1 MRPLQ
6 PRGRRLFLGA
16 LSSMIRLKHSRETP
30 LVTASMT
37 ALIMALIGTVIMTG
51 CADMKAKPRPGEQAE
66 AKAKAKAESLVNAVV
81 APATTVAVEPA
92 PAQAQATPAPSIAA
106 ESGGTGPSIA
116 DLVKKLGAS
125 ADSASRVL
133 VIDEIG
139 ALGQPALPALSGLVA
154 AFADEDSRVRWHAAR
169 AVGLIGEDARSAIP
183 ALVTLLADTDPIVV
197 TQAAAALG
205 HIREDDGRGLI
216 PEADAKAYATAVD
229 PLAKTTVHPDA
240 RARRASMRALRRY
253 SMSLA
258 DMAPIV
264 SKQLADADPAVV
276 VSALHT
282 LADMDDDAV
291 PLLIEALKDPKMR
304 YWAEVALAEIGP
316 KAAAAAEPLAK
327 ASEVGEVEERLQAIL
342 ALAAIGE
349 PAAAAAP
356 AIVAVL
362 DSNDAALQMP
372 AAFALGRMKAAA
384 GDESLA
390 KAVAGEDPFLASV
403 ASWARAR
410 IHPDDK
416 ALVDDALA
424 RLRVGLANP
433 DAEIRSGSVS
443 GLSDLAESLDASA
456 REQLAGEFMPLLT
469 DADPEV
475 GQAAGGALVRLGSAA
490 MATLQPKLADP
501 AIRRNILEILAAIGP
516 AAKPA
521 GELVGALGD
530 TDPQCR
536 GDAVMAIAAIG
547 PDAAEAVP
555 DLQKLLMDPAAAD
568 GLRYVAAY
576 ALGRIG
582 PAAGAAEPVL
592 RELSQS
598 KDELLATVAIWAALK
613 IEPNDASLFESAV
626 PLLRRALRGDRELA
640 RLEAAVALGD
650 IGPAAAA
657 AVPLLELVSEEDP
670 ARQVR
675 AAAAAAIKKIKAK

>member
-1 MRPLQ
+1 
-6 PRGRRLFLGA
+6 
-16 LSSMIRLKHSRETP
+16 MICLKHSRETALGTP
-30 LVTASMT
+30 LVTASMTASMT

-66 AKAKAKAESLVNAVV
+66 ATAKAKAESLVNAVV

-92 PAQAQATPAPSIAA
+92 PAPATPAASIAA

-116 DLVKKLGAS
+116 DLVTKLGAS
-125 ADSASRVL
+125 ADSGARVL

-139 ALGQPALPALSGLVA
+139 ALGQPALPALTGLVA

-264 SKQLADADPAVV
+264 SKHLADADPAVV

-291 PLLIEALKDPKMR
+291 PLLIEALKDPKSR

-316 KAAAAAEPLAK
+316 KAAAAVEPLAK
-327 ASEVGEVEERLQAIL
+327 AVEVGEAEERLQAIL

-356 AIVAVL
+356 AIIAVL

-384 GDESLA
+384 GDASLA

-424 RLRVGLANP
+424 RLRVGLANA

-475 GQAAGGALVRLGSAA
+475 GSAA

-521 GELVGALGD
+521 LGEIVGALGD
-530 TDPQCR
+530 ADPQCR
-536 GDAVMAIAAIG
+536 GDAAMAIAAIG

-555 DLQKLLMDPAAAD
+555 ELQKLLVDPAAAG

-592 RELSQS
+592 RELSLS

-670 ARQVR
+670 AREVR
-675 AAAAAAIKKIKAK
+675 AAAAAAIEKIKAK

>member
-1 MRPLQ
+1 
-6 PRGRRLFLGA
+6 
-16 LSSMIRLKHSRETP
+16 MIRLKHSRETP

-37 ALIMALIGTVIMTG
+37 ALMMALIGTVIMTG

-327 ASEVGEVEERLQAIL
+327 AIEVGEVEERLQAIL

-356 AIVAVL
+356 AIVAVRE
-362 DSNDAALQMP
+362 SNDAALQMP

-390 KAVAGEDPFLASV
+390 RAVAGEDPFLASV

-521 GELVGALGD
+521 LGELVGALGD

-626 PLLRRALRGDRELA
+626 PLLRLALRVYR
-640 RLEAAVALGD
+640 
-650 IGPAAAA
+650 
-657 AVPLLELVSEEDP
+657 
-670 ARQVR
+670 
-675 AAAAAAIKKIKAK
+675 

>member
-1 MRPLQ
+1 
-6 PRGRRLFLGA
+6 
-16 LSSMIRLKHSRETP
+16 MIRLKHSRETALGTP

-92 PAQAQATPAPSIAA
+92 PAPATPAASIAA

-116 DLVKKLGAS
+116 DLVTKLGAS
-125 ADSASRVL
+125 ADSGARVL

-139 ALGQPALPALSGLVA
+139 ALGQPALPALTGLVA

-264 SKQLADADPAVV
+264 SKHLADADPAVV

-291 PLLIEALKDPKMR
+291 PLLIEALKDPKSR

-316 KAAAAAEPLAK
+316 KAAAAVEPLAK
-327 ASEVGEVEERLQAIL
+327 AVEVGEAEERLQAIL

-356 AIVAVL
+356 AIIAVL
-362 DSNDAALQMP
+362 DSNDATLQMP

-384 GDESLA
+384 GDASLA

-424 RLRVGLANP
+424 RLRVGLANA

-456 REQLAGEFMPLLT
+456 RERLAGEFMPLLT

-521 GELVGALGD
+521 LGEIVGALGD
-530 TDPQCR
+530 ADPQCR
-536 GDAVMAIAAIG
+536 GDAAMAIAAIG

-555 DLQKLLMDPAAAD
+555 ELQKLLVDPAAAD

-592 RELSQS
+592 RELSLS

-613 IEPNDASLFESAV
+613 IKPNDASLFESAV

-670 ARQVR
+670 AREVR
-675 AAAAAAIKKIKAK
+675 AAAAAAIQKIKAK

>member
-1 MRPLQ
+1 
-6 PRGRRLFLGA
+6 
-16 LSSMIRLKHSRETP
+16 MICLKHSRETALGTP

-92 PAQAQATPAPSIAA
+92 PAPATPAASITA

-264 SKQLADADPAVV
+264 SKHLADADPAVV

-291 PLLIEALKDPKMR
+291 PLLIEALKDPKSR

-327 ASEVGEVEERLQAIL
+327 AIEVGEVEERLQAIL

-349 PAAAAAP
+349 PAAAAATDLP
-356 AIVAVL
+356 LTAVYI
-362 DSNDAALQMP
+362 
-372 AAFALGRMKAAA
+372 
-384 GDESLA
+384 
-390 KAVAGEDPFLASV
+390 LAS
-403 ASWARAR
+403 
-410 IHPDDK
+410 
-416 ALVDDALA
+416 
-424 RLRVGLANP
+424 
-433 DAEIRSGSVS
+433 
-443 GLSDLAESLDASA
+443 
-456 REQLAGEFMPLLT
+456 T
-469 DADPEV
+469 
-475 GQAAGGALVRLGSAA
+475 
-490 MATLQPKLADP
+490 
-501 AIRRNILEILAAIGP
+501 
-516 AAKPA
+516 
-521 GELVGALGD
+521 
-530 TDPQCR
+530 
-536 GDAVMAIAAIG
+536 
-547 PDAAEAVP
+547 
-555 DLQKLLMDPAAAD
+555 
-568 GLRYVAAY
+568 
-576 ALGRIG
+576 
-582 PAAGAAEPVL
+582 
-592 RELSQS
+592 
-598 KDELLATVAIWAALK
+598 
-613 IEPNDASLFESAV
+613 
-626 PLLRRALRGDRELA
+626 
-640 RLEAAVALGD
+640 
-650 IGPAAAA
+650 
-657 AVPLLELVSEEDP
+657 
-670 ARQVR
+670 QV
-675 AAAAAAIKKIKAK
+675 

>member
-1 MRPLQ
+1 
-6 PRGRRLFLGA
+6 
-16 LSSMIRLKHSRETP
+16 MIRLKHSREMALGTP

-37 ALIMALIGTVIMTG
+37 ALTMALIGTVIMTG

-81 APATTVAVEPA
+81 APAPATTVAVEPA
-92 PAQAQATPAPSIAA
+92 PAPATPAASIAA

-139 ALGQPALPALSGLVA
+139 AMGQPALPALAGLVA

-291 PLLIEALKDPKMR
+291 PLLIEALKDPKSR

-327 ASEVGEVEERLQAIL
+327 AIEVGEAEERLQAIL

-424 RLRVGLANP
+424 RLRVGLANA
-433 DAEIRSGSVS
+433 DAEIRSGSIS

-521 GELVGALGD
+521 LGEIVGALGD
-530 TDPQCR
+530 ADPQCR
-536 GDAVMAIAAIG
+536 GDAAMAIAAIG

-555 DLQKLLMDPAAAD
+555 ELQKLLVDPAAAD

-613 IEPNDASLFESAV
+613 IKPNDASLFESAV

-650 IGPAAAA
+650 IGSAAAA

-675 AAAAAAIKKIKAK
+675 AAAAAAIEKIKAK

>member
-1 MRPLQ
+1 
-6 PRGRRLFLGA
+6 
-16 LSSMIRLKHSRETP
+16 
-30 LVTASMT
+30 
-37 ALIMALIGTVIMTG
+37 
-51 CADMKAKPRPGEQAE
+51 
-66 AKAKAKAESLVNAVV
+66 
-81 APATTVAVEPA
+81 
-92 PAQAQATPAPSIAA
+92 
-106 ESGGTGPSIA
+106 
-116 DLVKKLGAS
+116 
-125 ADSASRVL
+125 
-133 VIDEIG
+133 
-139 ALGQPALPALSGLVA
+139 
-154 AFADEDSRVRWHAAR
+154 
-169 AVGLIGEDARSAIP
+169 
-183 ALVTLLADTDPIVV
+183 
-197 TQAAAALG
+197 
-205 HIREDDGRGLI
+205 
-216 PEADAKAYATAVD
+216 
-229 PLAKTTVHPDA
+229 
-240 RARRASMRALRRY
+240 
-253 SMSLA
+253 MSLA

-291 PLLIEALKDPKMR
+291 PLLIEALKDPKSR

-327 ASEVGEVEERLQAIL
+327 AVAVGEAEERLQAIL

-356 AIVAVL
+356 AIVAAL
-362 DSNDAALQMP
+362 DSNDAVLQMP

-424 RLRVGLANP
+424 RLRVGLANA

-521 GELVGALGD
+521 LGDIVGALGD
-530 TDPQCR
+530 ADPQCR
-536 GDAVMAIAAIG
+536 GDAAMAIAAIG

-555 DLQKLLMDPAAAD
+555 DLQKLLVDPAAAD

-598 KDELLATVAIWAALK
+598 KDDLLATVAIWAALK
-613 IEPNDASLFESAV
+613 IKPNDASLFESAV

-675 AAAAAAIKKIKAK
+675 AAAAAAIEKIKAK